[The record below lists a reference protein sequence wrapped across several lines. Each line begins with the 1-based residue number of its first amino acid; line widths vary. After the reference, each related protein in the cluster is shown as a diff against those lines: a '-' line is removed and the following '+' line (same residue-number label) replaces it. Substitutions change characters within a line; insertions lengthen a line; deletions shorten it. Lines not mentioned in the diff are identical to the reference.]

1 MTQPLRALSLGFLLL
16 IAASHIILGCSV
28 FNAAEK
34 NTKPE
39 VQEPSP
45 EKQYLL
51 PIDTLTSLQVVSD
64 TCLVSVE
71 PKKKSHSF
79 GPLTRGEVVKWL
91 EARENWIR
99 VWIPRLRISGWVLQ
113 SGVEEIQDTNT
124 TRAPV
129 PEREFTVM
137 IAVSEKTNV
146 RDVPT
151 IKSEVILVADKGD
164 AFFLFGEREGWCR
177 VWLPEKNRTG
187 WIFGRNLVRKG
198 EK

>member
-1 MTQPLRALSLGFLLL
+1 LRALSLGFLLL
-16 IAASHIILGCSV
+16 IAASHFILGCSA

-39 VQEPSP
+39 VQDPSP

-51 PIDTLTSLQVVSD
+51 PVDTLTSLEVVSD

-113 SGVEEIQDTNT
+113 SGVEEIQDTNAT
-124 TRAPV
+124 QAPV

-164 AFFLFGEREGWCR
+164 AFFLLGEREGWCR
-177 VWLPEKNRTG
+177 VWLHEKNRTG

>member
-1 MTQPLRALSLGFLLL
+1 LTQPLRALFLGFLLL
-16 IAASHIILGCSV
+16 IAASHFILGCSV
-28 FNAAEK
+28 FNAAKK

-39 VQEPSP
+39 VQEPSS

-51 PIDTLTSLQVVSD
+51 PVDTLTSLEVVSD

-113 SGVEEIQDTNT
+113 GGVEEIQDTNAT
-124 TRAPV
+124 QAPV
-129 PEREFTVM
+129 PEREFTVV

-146 RDVPT
+146 RDVPA

-164 AFFLFGEREGWCR
+164 AFFLLGEREGWCR